1 METKV
6 MVVSWGGSSKK
17 LPAIKLSGNWLDKI
31 GFEYGKLVT
40 AEYEK
45 GKIILRLED
54 SQNYPDLVKTALK
67 TGSGLFQI
75 SQHFQH
81 YKYFTLLQISGF
93 WMEPLGFTIGS
104 VVAVRYKFGLIK
116 VLLIDLEKLE
126 A

>member
-6 MVVSWGGSSKK
+6 MVVSSRGKT
-17 LPAIKLSGNWLDKI
+17 PAIRLSGNWLEKI

-40 AEYEK
+40 AEYAT

-54 SQNYPDLVKTALK
+54 SDNYKDLVKGALK
-67 TGSGLFQI
+67 ASSGLFQV

-81 YKYFTLLQISGF
+81 YKYFTLIEISGF
-93 WMEPLGFTIGS
+93 WMKQLGFVVGS
-104 VVAVRYKFGLIK
+104 VVAVRYEYGFIK
-116 VLLIDLEKLE
+116 ILLIDLEKLE